1 MMGPEEAQV
10 KRENLAS
17 GKAWRAEFGRGVV
30 LRIALCSALGLA
42 VHALN
47 AQEKGGI
54 NVSVQGKDGSDA
66 GLIISAEATAK
77 EVGLPMY
84 PGARPHKD
92 DAKDSPAAKLGL
104 WGSSFGFKLV
114 VLKLESK
121 DSPEKI
127 AAFYQKALAKY
138 GTVLN
143 CSNASSSQEDKGKNS
158 GTNRLTCEDD
168 RPDPGGMILKSG
180 TKERQRIVGITPN
193 GQGSLFHLVYIET
206 RGEKKPA

>member
-1 MMGPEEAQV
+1 M
-10 KRENLAS
+10 KRENLAG

-30 LRIALCSALGLA
+30 LRIALCGALGLA

-114 VLKLESK
+114 VLKLESN

-143 CSNASSSQEDKGKNS
+143 CSNASWAQEDKSKNS
-158 GTNRLTCEDD
+158 AANRLTCEDD
-168 RPDPGGMILKSG
+168 RPEPGGMMLKSG

-193 GQGSLFHLVYIET
+193 GQGSLFQLVYVET

>member
-1 MMGPEEAQV
+1 M

-30 LRIALCSALGLA
+30 LRIALCGALGLA
-42 VHALN
+42 VHPLH

-121 DSPEKI
+121 DSPEKV

-138 GTVLN
+138 GAVLN
-143 CSNASSSQEDKGKNS
+143 CSNASSSQEDKSKNS
-158 GTNRLTCEDD
+158 ATNRLTCEDD

-180 TKERQRIVGITPN
+180 TKERQHIVGITPN
-193 GQGSLFHLVYIET
+193 GQGSLFQLVYIET
-206 RGEKKPA
+206 RGERKPA

>member
-1 MMGPEEAQV
+1 MGPEEAQV
-10 KRENLAS
+10 KRENLAG

-30 LRIALCSALGLA
+30 LRIVLCGALGLA

-114 VLKLESK
+114 VLKLESN

-143 CSNASSSQEDKGKNS
+143 CSNASWAQEDKSKNS
-158 GTNRLTCEDD
+158 AANRLTCEDD
-168 RPDPGGMILKSG
+168 RPEPGGMMLKSG

-193 GQGSLFHLVYIET
+193 GQGSLFQLVYVET